1 MWETLLEMEKPAHQ
15 QFGLSVLALYAAHV
29 EAAGFFGVHIGHG
42 AKIMVILRKG

>member
-1 MWETLLEMEKPAHQ
+1 VGNFIRDGKTCAPAIR
-15 QFGLSVLALYAAHV
+15 LSVLALYAAHV